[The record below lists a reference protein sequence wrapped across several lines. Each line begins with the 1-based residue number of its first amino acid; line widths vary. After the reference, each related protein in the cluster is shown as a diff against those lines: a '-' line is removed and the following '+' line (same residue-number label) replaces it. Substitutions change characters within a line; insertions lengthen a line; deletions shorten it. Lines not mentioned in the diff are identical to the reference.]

1 MKRFLNFLFC
11 SLFIFNSCNVLDKD
25 IDTNL
30 DKDDVFSDERFAQG
44 FLNSSYK
51 ELINGFNRLD
61 GAMFACASD
70 EAICSN
76 SGSAVHGFNN
86 GAINPFYNPEDV
98 IWKNMYSGIRKTNVF
113 LKELE
118 TTIKDAGLID
128 INEQSKNTYKRMK
141 GEALFLRALYHFEL
155 AKRFSDIQYVDEVL
169 TEEDMN
175 KIEQLSFSEVIYRIV
190 DDCNNAMHFLD
201 DFNTDAS
208 NYGRATRLSAMAL
221 KSRALLYLASKLNN
235 PNNDKQL
242 WKDAADA
249 AKEIM
254 DIQKSNPSKLG
265 LLSAYHA
272 IFTTPYNIEILF
284 ATSADNT
291 NEIELYNNPISYGGK
306 GYTNPT
312 QDLVDAYETTKG
324 YPISD
329 PRSGYDPKN
338 PYKSRDPRLEYTI
351 AYNGLKFAGT
361 PIETF
366 VGGKDG
372 LNKTPT
378 ATKTGYYMRKF
389 IDQNLDLSKN
399 QMRRR
404 PWILFRYAEILLNY
418 AEAMNEFLDTPDQ
431 SVYDAINMVRKRAK
445 IPQLNIKMNL
455 SKEEMRERIRNE
467 RRVELAFEEHRFWD
481 VRRWDEGE
489 KYFNNP
495 IHGMKITINGEE
507 TNYETFIV
515 EDRVFDKKMNYYPI
529 PQVELQ
535 RNFKLKQNSLW
546 K

>member
-11 SLFIFNSCNVLDKD
+11 SFFIFNSCNVLDKD

-235 PNNDKQL
+235 PNNDKRL

>member
-76 SGSAVHGFNN
+76 SGSVVHGFNN

-190 DDCNNAMHFLD
+190 DDCNNAMLFLD

-489 KYFNNP
+489 KYFYNP

>member
-11 SLFIFNSCNVLDKD
+11 SFFIFNSCNVLDKD